1 MKLAVLALYFSALV
15 GSASAQDFKLY
26 GYATL
31 GGGTTGGAG
40 GTVTNVTTRDALIAA
55 VKGNSPKTVYVSGNL
70 GSSSTRITVG
80 NNTSIIGIGSSAIV
94 EGGGFNINK
103 ASNIIIRNLVIRKV
117 KGNDGITIQKSNRIW
132 VDHNEFYSDTAHGFD
147 YYDGQVDI
155 THADD
160 YITVSWNK
168 FHDHYKSSLIGGDPG
183 GAAEDTGHY
192 KITYHHNSW
201 NNVHTRTPAIRF
213 GAVHVYNN
221 LLENV
226 VSQGIHTRSYGQ
238 VLAQANVFINV
249 TEPISSYGFVI
260 PDDSP
265 DDPKGDYEPDGYAN
279 ESNNLYISSGPNNIT
294 RTGTFTTVP
303 YSFPTDAPS
312 SLKAIVDKYSG
323 TTGGAGG
330 AVVNVTTRDE
340 LLAAVKGHL
349 PKIVYVLGN
358 VGGNTTTRMSVGNN
372 TSIIGVGKS
381 AIIEGGGFSVNKASN
396 VIIRNLII
404 RKVVNND
411 GITVIQ
417 SNNVWIDH
425 NEFYSD
431 TEHGFD
437 YYDGQVD
444 ITRGSDYVTVSW
456 NKFHDHY
463 KSSLIGS
470 SEKNGDEDTVI
481 SRLRTII
488 ILGTMSTRGLQV
500 LVQANVFRNVKEPI
514 STYGFVIPDDSPI
527 DPSGDYEPDGFAN
540 AWNNLYINSGKN
552 NITQIGN
559 FTKVPYSFKPDAPF
573 LVKAIVDRYS
583 GVGKI

>member
-1 MKLAVLALYFSALV
+1 
-15 GSASAQDFKLY
+15 
-26 GYATL
+26 
-31 GGGTTGGAG
+31 
-40 GTVTNVTTRDALIAA
+40 
-55 VKGNSPKTVYVSGNL
+55 
-70 GSSSTRITVG
+70 
-80 NNTSIIGIGSSAIV
+80 
-94 EGGGFNINK
+94 
-103 ASNIIIRNLVIRKV
+103 
-117 KGNDGITIQKSNRIW
+117 
-132 VDHNEFYSDTAHGFD
+132 
-147 YYDGQVDI
+147 
-155 THADD
+155 
-160 YITVSWNK
+160 
-168 FHDHYKSSLIGGDPG
+168 
-183 GAAEDTGHY
+183 
-192 KITYHHNSW
+192 
-201 NNVHTRTPAIRF
+201 
-213 GAVHVYNN
+213 
-221 LLENV
+221 
-226 VSQGIHTRSYGQ
+226 
-238 VLAQANVFINV
+238 
-249 TEPISSYGFVI
+249 
-260 PDDSP
+260 
-265 DDPKGDYEPDGYAN
+265 
-279 ESNNLYISSGPNNIT
+279 
-294 RTGTFTTVP
+294 
-303 YSFPTDAPS
+303 
-312 SLKAIVDKYSG
+312 
-323 TTGGAGG
+323 
-330 AVVNVTTRDE
+330 
-340 LLAAVKGHL
+340 
-349 PKIVYVLGN
+349 
-358 VGGNTTTRMSVGNN
+358 MSVGNN

-470 SEKNGDEDTVI
+470 SEKNGDEDTGHFKITYHHNSWNNVHT
-481 SRLRTII
+481 RTPALRF
-488 ILGTMSTRGLQV
+488 GTVHLYNNLIENVVSQGVHTRSYGQV
-500 LVQANVFRNVKEPI
+500 LIQANVFRNVKEPI

>member
-1 MKLAVLALYFSALV
+1 
-15 GSASAQDFKLY
+15 
-26 GYATL
+26 
-31 GGGTTGGAG
+31 
-40 GTVTNVTTRDALIAA
+40 
-55 VKGNSPKTVYVSGNL
+55 
-70 GSSSTRITVG
+70 
-80 NNTSIIGIGSSAIV
+80 
-94 EGGGFNINK
+94 
-103 ASNIIIRNLVIRKV
+103 
-117 KGNDGITIQKSNRIW
+117 
-132 VDHNEFYSDTAHGFD
+132 
-147 YYDGQVDI
+147 
-155 THADD
+155 
-160 YITVSWNK
+160 
-168 FHDHYKSSLIGGDPG
+168 
-183 GAAEDTGHY
+183 
-192 KITYHHNSW
+192 
-201 NNVHTRTPAIRF
+201 
-213 GAVHVYNN
+213 
-221 LLENV
+221 
-226 VSQGIHTRSYGQ
+226 GIHTRSYGQ

-312 SLKAIVDKYSG
+312 SLKAIVDKYSELLNTLLQFTSPIIQITHENLSHISGYSMLAGDNITYKG

-470 SEKNGDEDTVI
+470 SEKNGDEDTGHFKITYHHNSWNNVHT
-481 SRLRTII
+481 RTPALRF
-488 ILGTMSTRGLQV
+488 GTVHLYNNLIENVVSQGVHTRSYGQV

-527 DPSGDYEPDGFAN
+527 NPSGDYEPDGFAN